1 MVKRQHRA
9 NQWPYCR
16 NKLSIYR
23 NVRCVMFRIY
33 LRPALIIYVWQHLKK
48 SNKSMHKS
56 NITEIYYNFF
66 STKTKYRMGSFFLI
80 TNIFIKNEIIV
91 IVFSFIKKICGTN
104 QKYLMNFFHLHF
116 KGTFLY
122 LYDIYYVLY
131 TSYFVLIS
139 FLYI

>member
-66 STKTKYRMGSFFLI
+66 YENQILYWKIFFI

-91 IVFSFIKKICGTN
+91 IVFSFIKKYAAQIKNIWWIFSIYISKALFYIYMIYIMYYTP
-104 QKYLMNFFHLHF
+104 HI
-116 KGTFLY
+116 LY
-122 LYDIYYVLY
+122 
-131 TSYFVLIS
+131 
-139 FLYI
+139 